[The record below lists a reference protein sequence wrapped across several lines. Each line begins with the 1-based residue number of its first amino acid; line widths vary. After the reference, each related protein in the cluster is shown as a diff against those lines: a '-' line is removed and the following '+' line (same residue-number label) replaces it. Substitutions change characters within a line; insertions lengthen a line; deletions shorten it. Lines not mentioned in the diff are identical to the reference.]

1 MKNISN
7 MDSLILKKATRL
19 EYLSLI
25 PLIASLAYFKLWFVI
40 AGGSIGLIL
49 QFFAFSYYKSIDQH
63 WIYLKRKLLPI
74 LVSLL
79 LIAYLMIKD

>member
-1 MKNISN
+1 MSN
-7 MDSLILKKATRL
+7 MNDLIVKKATRL

-25 PLIASLAYFKLWFVI
+25 PLVVSLAYLKLWFVI
-40 AGGSIGLIL
+40 AGGCVGLIF

-63 WIYLKRKLLPI
+63 RQYLKRKLLPI

-79 LIAYLMIKD
+79 LITYLLIKD